1 MVSQRRRAAPDASS
15 RDRLLSAA
23 AEEFAARGFDGA
35 KVDRIARRARVN
47 KAMLYYHF
55 TNKAALHRAIVGD
68 LFGTLAGKVT
78 AAREQGGAPPDQL
91 RAFIRTIVGELS
103 ARPHF
108 PSIWLREMAEGG
120 RHVDATLVQSIT
132 TIVAVLGSILRDG
145 HAAGVFRP
153 AHPLMT
159 QMNIVAPLLLFFA
172 SAPVR
177 ERFKDAAPAGVAV
190 VGREAFIAH
199 VEAAALAFL
208 AAPVAAPP
216 ADVIAARAEP
226 SPRRLSQSASRRS
239 RS

>member
-1 MVSQRRRAAPDASS
+1 MRSASDASS

-55 TNKAALHRAIVGD
+55 TNKAALHRAIVED

-78 AAREQGGAPPDQL
+78 GVRERGGAPAEQL
-91 RAFIRTIVGELS
+91 RAFIGTIAGELS

-120 RHVDATLVQSIT
+120 RHVGAALVHSIA
-132 TIVAVLGSILRDG
+132 TIVGVLGAILRDG
-145 HAAGVFRP
+145 HTAGVFRP
-153 AHPLMT
+153 AHALTT
-159 QMNIVAPLLLFFA
+159 QINIVAPLLLFFA

-177 ERFKDAAPAGVAV
+177 ERFKDAAPAGVTV
-190 VGREAFIAH
+190 VAREAFIAH
-199 VEAAALAFL
+199 VEAATLAFL
-208 AAPVAAPP
+208 AAPVAPAP
-216 ADVIAARAEP
+216 ADVTGSRPAP
-226 SPRRLSQSASRRS
+226 SPRRRTASASRRP